1 MATVYLARDLK
12 HEREVA
18 IKVLRPELAQ
28 ALGAERFLAEVKITA
43 RLDHPHILTLIDS
56 GTVDGTLFYVMPFV
70 RGESLRARL
79 TREKQLG
86 IDEALTITRQIA
98 AALDYAHRHGV
109 IHRDIKPE
117 NILLHEGEAILTDFG
132 IALAVSE
139 AGGDRL
145 TGTGLSLGTPSYMSP
160 EQAAGERALDARSD
174 VFALGAVTYEMLA
187 GEPPVT
193 GASAQAII
201 AKVMT
206 ERAMSLRV
214 LRDTVPAAVDAAVLR
229 ALAKA
234 PIDRFATAREFAEA
248 LSSGAAAAPAP
259 TPQARPGR
267 WKGLAVAVGIV
278 FVAIVGAYLFARRG
292 SSSGTGPTSA
302 IHSIAVLPLDNYSAD
317 STQDYFAEGMTDEL
331 TSDLAM
337 ISQLRVTSRGSAM
350 QFKGSNRPPTPA
362 IARTLNVDAVV
373 EGSVT
378 RVGDRVRINA
388 QLIDARADRH
398 LWAQTFERSSSD
410 VLALQAELAS
420 AIASAIN
427 VRLTPGEQSRLSAAP
442 TVDPA
447 AHDAYLKG
455 RYFFNRPSDE
465 NLEKAIAQFDTAVR
479 LSPTFVPAYS
489 GLSDAYTWAA
499 FNEGF
504 ISVADAKPRAK
515 ETAERAVA
523 LDSMS
528 AEAHT
533 SLGVFKAWFD
543 YDWDGSEQELRRAI
557 ALNPNYAFAHDQFG
571 LMLGLIGRFDEA
583 IAEGQRAMALDPLSP
598 SILIDE
604 VASLEFSGRT
614 AKALELD
621 RKAADLD
628 PTFYFPVEQ
637 EGIMALHVG
646 NFREAIEKLK
656 QSLTLG
662 APPFVTA
669 NLAYAQGK
677 SGDRAGAM
685 VTLGELKKISPG
697 GKVAPYNLALVYLG
711 LGDHARALD
720 YLEQAYVANSQQMVW
735 LKVDWTFDP
744 LRSDPRFAALM
755 KRLNFIQ

>member
-1 MATVYLARDLK
+1 
-12 HEREVA
+12 
-18 IKVLRPELAQ
+18 
-28 ALGAERFLAEVKITA
+28 
-43 RLDHPHILTLIDS
+43 
-56 GTVDGTLFYVMPFV
+56 
-70 RGESLRARL
+70 
-79 TREKQLG
+79 
-86 IDEALTITRQIA
+86 
-98 AALDYAHRHGV
+98 
-109 IHRDIKPE
+109 
-117 NILLHEGEAILTDFG
+117 
-132 IALAVSE
+132 
-139 AGGDRL
+139 
-145 TGTGLSLGTPSYMSP
+145 
-160 EQAAGERALDARSD
+160 
-174 VFALGAVTYEMLA
+174 
-187 GEPPVT
+187 
-193 GASAQAII
+193 
-201 AKVMT
+201 
-206 ERAMSLRV
+206 
-214 LRDTVPAAVDAAVLR
+214 
-229 ALAKA
+229 
-234 PIDRFATAREFAEA
+234 
-248 LSSGAAAAPAP
+248 
-259 TPQARPGR
+259 
-267 WKGLAVAVGIV
+267 
-278 FVAIVGAYLFARRG
+278 
-292 SSSGTGPTSA
+292 
-302 IHSIAVLPLDNYSAD
+302 
-317 STQDYFAEGMTDEL
+317 
-331 TSDLAM
+331 
-337 ISQLRVTSRGSAM
+337 
-350 QFKGSNRPPTPA
+350 
-362 IARTLNVDAVV
+362 
-373 EGSVT
+373 
-378 RVGDRVRINA
+378 
-388 QLIDARADRH
+388 
-398 LWAQTFERSSSD
+398 
-410 VLALQAELAS
+410 
-420 AIASAIN
+420 
-427 VRLTPGEQSRLSAAP
+427 
-442 TVDPA
+442 
-447 AHDAYLKG
+447 
-455 RYFFNRPSDE
+455 
-465 NLEKAIAQFDTAVR
+465 
-479 LSPTFVPAYS
+479 
-489 GLSDAYTWAA
+489 
-499 FNEGF
+499 
-504 ISVADAKPRAK
+504 
-515 ETAERAVA
+515 
-523 LDSMS
+523 MS